1 MGLFKKIGKTF
12 HKAVKSVGKVAGK
25 VFKSNILKV
34 ATSALSFVPGLNAVG
49 LIGKGL
55 SVLGNASSIQK
66 WMKGGLGLFQKLTSA
81 RGLTQSV
88 KNLFSGKFQP
98 LGALSKLAGGI
109 APAKLI
115 RQFVQT
121 LQPRLDIFQSGF
133 QLAKQFSNKFAVPS
147 QFLPP
152 GWQELSRNLAKLPG
166 TNPAFLRA
174 MTSFPDRMHGVAG
187 MLQEL
192 LKTIETPTSGTG
204 PIIRA

>member
-1 MGLFKKIGKTF
+1 MGLFKKIGKSF

-25 VFKSNILKV
+25 VFKSNIFKV

-66 WMKGGLGLFQKLTSA
+66 WMKTGLGVFQKLTSA

-98 LGALSKLAGGI
+98 LGALSKLTEGI
-109 APAKLI
+109 APMKLL
-115 RQFVQT
+115 RQFTQI

-133 QLAKQFSNKFAVPS
+133 QLAKQFSGKLPVPA

-152 GWQELSRNLAKLPG
+152 QWQEMSKNVAKLTG
-166 TNPAFLRA
+166 INDTFLRS
-174 MTSFPDRMHGVAG
+174 MTNFPIRMNNVAG

-192 LKTIETPTSGTG
+192 LKTIESPTAKTG

>member
-12 HKAVKSVGKVAGK
+12 HKAVKSAGKVAGK

-55 SVLGNASSIQK
+55 SVLGDASSIQK

-88 KNLFSGKFQP
+88 KSLFSGKFQP
-98 LGALSKLAGGI
+98 LGALSKLTSGI

-121 LQPRLDIFQSGF
+121 LKPRLDIFQSGF
-133 QLAKQFSNKFAVPS
+133 QLAKQFSNKLAVPS

-174 MTSFPDRMHGVAG
+174 MTSFPERMHGVAG

-192 LKTIETPTSGTG
+192 LKTIETPTSKTG